1 MFCPHC
7 GSQQPE
13 GSKFC
18 AVCGRELQAPAAQ
31 ATAQAP
37 VVQVPAAQAS
47 TAQVPT
53 SQAPATQSAPSAAR
67 TFPTAP
73 TAHSQAGKALG
84 RRSAVMIFAAVLA
97 LVFMFQAWFSFPFV
111 NKFLN
116 AAVASGAG
124 GFTGM
129 ETAIVQSVSPS
140 VTMPEL
146 FTLGN
151 TVGSIADA
159 GAQQVSLYSS
169 YGATDSSL
177 LQMQQMVSTFGT
189 VSLVTKVLFALWVIC
204 IVALVVGV
212 ALRLF
217 RGFDAVLFFALA
229 GTAVVALVCTIGSF
243 VLGGI
248 VEGLISDMASYSSSS
263 SSVNLTMS
271 LLSPFMA
278 PAYGAVVT
286 IVLGAAGTLSS
297 LVLKD

>member
-1 MFCPHC
+1 
-7 GSQQPE
+7 
-13 GSKFC
+13 
-18 AVCGRELQAPAAQ
+18 
-31 ATAQAP
+31 
-37 VVQVPAAQAS
+37 
-47 TAQVPT
+47 
-53 SQAPATQSAPSAAR
+53 
-67 TFPTAP
+67 
-73 TAHSQAGKALG
+73 
-84 RRSAVMIFAAVLA
+84 MIFAAVLA

-111 NKFLN
+111 NKLLN
-116 AAVASGAG
+116 AAVASGVG
-124 GFTGM
+124 GFAGM
-129 ETAIVQSVSPS
+129 ETAIVQSVNPS

-151 TVGSIADA
+151 TVGSIAADA
-159 GAQQVSLYSS
+159 NAQQVSLYSS

>member
-47 TAQVPT
+47 TAQ
-53 SQAPATQSAPSAAR
+53 APATQSALSAAR

-73 TAHSQAGKALG
+73 TAPARAGKALG

-248 VEGLISDMASYSSSS
+248 VEGLISDMATYSSSS

>member
-37 VVQVPAAQAS
+37 VVQMPAAQAS

-73 TAHSQAGKALG
+73 TAHAQAGRALG

-97 LVFMFQAWFSFPFV
+97 LVFMFQAWISFPFV

-129 ETAIVQSVSPS
+129 ETAIVQSVNPS

-189 VSLVTKVLFALWVIC
+189 VSLVAKVLFALWVIC

-248 VEGLISDMASYSSSS
+248 VEGLISDMASYSSSDRK
-263 SSVNLTMS
+263 SV
-271 LLSPFMA
+271 
-278 PAYGAVVT
+278 V
-286 IVLGAAGTLSS
+286 
-297 LVLKD
+297 

>member
-47 TAQVPT
+47 TAQ
-53 SQAPATQSAPSAAR
+53 APATQSALSAAR

-73 TAHSQAGKALG
+73 TAPARAGKALG

-111 NKFLN
+111 NKLLN

-129 ETAIVQSVSPS
+129 ETAIVQSVNPS

-151 TVGSIADA
+151 KVGSIADA
-159 GAQQVSLYSS
+159 SAQQVSLYSS

-177 LQMQQMVSTFGT
+177 LQMKQMVSTFGT

>member
-1 MFCPHC
+1 MAAETCSAYNIGNEDYAQGAGGVGMFCPHC

-73 TAHSQAGKALG
+73 TARAQAGKALG

-129 ETAIVQSVSPS
+129 ETAIVQSCLLYTSPS
-140 VTMPEL
+140 PRDC
-146 FTLGN
+146 
-151 TVGSIADA
+151 S
-159 GAQQVSLYSS
+159 
-169 YGATDSSL
+169 
-177 LQMQQMVSTFGT
+177 
-189 VSLVTKVLFALWVIC
+189 
-204 IVALVVGV
+204 
-212 ALRLF
+212 
-217 RGFDAVLFFALA
+217 
-229 GTAVVALVCTIGSF
+229 
-243 VLGGI
+243 
-248 VEGLISDMASYSSSS
+248 
-263 SSVNLTMS
+263 
-271 LLSPFMA
+271 
-278 PAYGAVVT
+278 
-286 IVLGAAGTLSS
+286 
-297 LVLKD
+297 

>member
-1 MFCPHC
+1 
-7 GSQQPE
+7 
-13 GSKFC
+13 
-18 AVCGRELQAPAAQ
+18 
-31 ATAQAP
+31 
-37 VVQVPAAQAS
+37 
-47 TAQVPT
+47 
-53 SQAPATQSAPSAAR
+53 
-67 TFPTAP
+67 
-73 TAHSQAGKALG
+73 
-84 RRSAVMIFAAVLA
+84 
-97 LVFMFQAWFSFPFV
+97 
-111 NKFLN
+111 
-116 AAVASGAG
+116 
-124 GFTGM
+124 
-129 ETAIVQSVSPS
+129 
-140 VTMPEL
+140 MPEL

-177 LQMQQMVSTFGT
+177 LQMQQMVSTLGT

>member
-1 MFCPHC
+1 
-7 GSQQPE
+7 
-13 GSKFC
+13 
-18 AVCGRELQAPAAQ
+18 
-31 ATAQAP
+31 
-37 VVQVPAAQAS
+37 
-47 TAQVPT
+47 
-53 SQAPATQSAPSAAR
+53 
-67 TFPTAP
+67 
-73 TAHSQAGKALG
+73 
-84 RRSAVMIFAAVLA
+84 MIFAAVLA

-111 NKFLN
+111 NKLLN

-129 ETAIVQSVSPS
+129 ETAIVQSVNPS

-151 TVGSIADA
+151 TVGSIADDA
-159 GAQQVSLYSS
+159 S
-169 YGATDSSL
+169 DSSL
-177 LQMQQMVSTFGT
+177 LQMKQMVSTFGT

-229 GTAVVALVCTIGSF
+229 GTAVVALVCAIGSF
-243 VLGGI
+243 ALGGI